1 MHTYSVTSNVPGGF
15 GKVMLVRK
23 RGGEEVYAMKVLK
36 KEALVRR
43 NQVYT
48 MSMSMYYV
56 YYVLAC
62 ACIKCSTLE
71 GGAPSRCVIL
81 TDVVPLSG
89 ETGRS

>member
-1 MHTYSVTSNVPGGF
+1 M
-15 GKVMLVRK
+15 MLVRK

-48 MSMSMYYV
+48 MYYV
-56 YYVLAC
+56 YYMHVHGMLAC
-62 ACIKCSTLE
+62 ACCMCMLHVHVHVLSALE

-89 ETGRS
+89 ETGWS

>member
-1 MHTYSVTSNVPGGF
+1 MHTYSVTSNLPGGF

-48 MSMSMYYV
+48 MYYV
-56 YYVLAC
+56 YVYVYYMHAAC
-62 ACIKCSTLE
+62 ACSMCM
-71 GGAPSRCVIL
+71 
-81 TDVVPLSG
+81 
-89 ETGRS
+89 

>member
-48 MSMSMYYV
+48 MYYV
-56 YYVLAC
+56 YYVHAAC
-62 ACIKCSTLE
+62 SMCM
-71 GGAPSRCVIL
+71 
-81 TDVVPLSG
+81 
-89 ETGRS
+89 